1 MKKHSLTREMH
12 PLEQTS
18 LLLVFGGIECFLIG
32 FILGEQGRMHWENL
46 RPAVIIAFSWLTIG
60 SSLIAYSAY
69 MWLLMNAPLSV
80 AVSYEYVN
88 PVIGIVLGW
97 LIGGEM
103 ISPGIIVSCA
113 VIISSVFFVIMP
125 KTARTQP
132 LGHHGVFARWRLE
145 RAISRSMHQQKTSG
159 ASLRK

>member
-1 MKKHSLTREMH
+1 
-12 PLEQTS
+12 
-18 LLLVFGGIECFLIG
+18 
-32 FILGEQGRMHWENL
+32 MHWENL
-46 RPAVIIAFSWLTIG
+46 RPAVIIAFSWLTVG

-113 VIISSVFFVIMP
+113 VIIGSVFFVIMP

-145 RAISRSMHQQKTSG
+145 RAISRSMHQQKTPGESPRN
-159 ASLRK
+159 L